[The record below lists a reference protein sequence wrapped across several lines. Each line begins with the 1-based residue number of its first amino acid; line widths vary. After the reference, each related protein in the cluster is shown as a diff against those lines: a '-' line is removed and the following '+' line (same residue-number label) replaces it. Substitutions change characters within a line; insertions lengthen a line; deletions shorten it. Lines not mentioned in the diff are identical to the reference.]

1 MWKIDTTKDAML
13 AIMKPYQHGIIS
25 LIQEKKTGIKTGDIH
40 ATLEHEGYIVSRAS
54 VINFCK
60 TLAAHDIVSFEE
72 RTGKGGYHRV
82 YSPLMSWESIIEDMH
97 MKVLSKM
104 KAAFP
109 DSGYL
114 QRTVGLLSR

>member
-1 MWKIDTTKDAML
+1 MWKIDTTKNAML

-25 LIQEKKTGIKTGDIH
+25 MMIERKTGLKTSDIH
-40 ATLEHEGYIVSRAS
+40 ASLEHEGYIVSRAS

-60 TLAAHDIVSFEE
+60 TLAAHDIVSFDE

-82 YSPLMSWESIIEDMH
+82 YSALMSWESIIEYMH
-97 MKVLSKM
+97 MKVLAKL
-104 KAAFP
+104 KEAFP

-114 QRTVGLLSR
+114 QNTVGLLSK

>member
-1 MWKIDTTKDAML
+1 MWKIDTTKDTML

-25 LIQEKKTGIKTGDIH
+25 MMIEKKTGLITSEIH
-40 ATLEHEGYIVSRAS
+40 AALEFEGYIVSRAS

-82 YSPLMSWESIIEDMH
+82 YSALMSWESIIEYMH
-97 MKVLSKM
+97 MKVLAKM

-114 QRTVGLLSR
+114 QDTVGLLSK

>member
-1 MWKIDTTKDAML
+1 MWKIDTAKDAML

-25 LIQEKKTGIKTGDIH
+25 MMIEKKTGLITSDIH
-40 ATLEHEGYIVSRAS
+40 AALEYEGHIISRAS

-60 TLAAHDIVSFEE
+60 TLAENGIVSFEE

-82 YSPLMSWESIIEDMH
+82 YSKRLSWEQIIASIH
-97 MKVLSKM
+97 TTVLITL

-109 DSGYL
+109 DSEYL
-114 QRTVGLLSR
+114 KEVYEETV